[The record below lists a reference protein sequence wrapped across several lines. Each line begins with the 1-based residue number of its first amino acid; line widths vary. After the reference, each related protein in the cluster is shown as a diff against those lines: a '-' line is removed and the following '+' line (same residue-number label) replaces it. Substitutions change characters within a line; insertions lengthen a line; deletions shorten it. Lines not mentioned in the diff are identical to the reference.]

1 MDDFYLRRSLIEAD
15 YISQKVY
22 YIFIICVSVELCGW
36 LIFQMFLEK
45 DKREE
50 KLEDWI
56 WYNTCVFLSSRLPE
70 PRAEPMNPR
79 DFEDNDS
86 GPSMDHAPW
95 YKKIRLLLR
104 PPVLHCLLQPAIS
117 SLELSG
123 WPSLCQP
130 SPWDLPL
137 PFQCLLAVKWPW
149 RKLLWQ
155 IWIATSFLLKL
166 F

>member
-1 MDDFYLRRSLIEAD
+1 MRECWTVWVAR
-15 YISQKVY
+15 
-22 YIFIICVSVELCGW
+22 CCLCDS
-36 LIFQMFLEK
+36 FQMFAEK

-56 WYNTCVFLSSRLPE
+56 WYNMCVFLSSRLPE

-130 SPWDLPL
+130 AISLGPRPPL
-137 PFQCLLAVKWPW
+137 SVPAGSKVTLK
-149 RKLLWQ
+149 K
-155 IWIATSFLLKL
+155 ATVTNMDSHIFSTQTFLIPH
-166 F
+166 

>member
-1 MDDFYLRRSLIEAD
+1 MRECWTVWVAR
-15 YISQKVY
+15 
-22 YIFIICVSVELCGW
+22 CCLCDS
-36 LIFQMFLEK
+36 FQMFAEK

-56 WYNTCVFLSSRLPE
+56 WYNMCVFLSSRLPE

-104 PPVLHCLLQPAIS
+104 PPVLHCLLQPAVS

-130 SPWDLPL
+130 SPWDLAL